1 MHIKKQYGL
10 FGARSRKTNHPLG
23 LGMAERKILIVLCY
37 YVVVASFSLTQY
49 TVVVRNLDAFDAQL
63 EKYFICELSGHD
75 PSNPCDRN
83 EFRQLSNPG
92 ITAVTFV
99 LLGLFPLFNL
109 IYALNYEELLKRCRA
124 CFGIKKL
131 SSRMTMSSM

>member
-1 MHIKKQYGL
+1 
-10 FGARSRKTNHPLG
+10 
-23 LGMAERKILIVLCY
+23 MAERKILIVLCY

-49 TVVVRNLDAFDAQL
+49 TVVIRNLDAFNMQL
-63 EKYFICELSGHD
+63 EKYFICELNGHD

-83 EFRQLSNPG
+83 RFRQLSNPG
-92 ITAVTFV
+92 LTALTFI

-124 CFGIKKL
+124 CFRGKKL
-131 SSRMTMSSM
+131 SSRMTMSSI